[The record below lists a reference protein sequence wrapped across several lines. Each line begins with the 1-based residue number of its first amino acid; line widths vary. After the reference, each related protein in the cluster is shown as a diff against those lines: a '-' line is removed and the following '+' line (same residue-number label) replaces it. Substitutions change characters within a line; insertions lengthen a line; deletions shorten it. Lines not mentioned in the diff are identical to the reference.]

1 MTLARRIIPTLLV
14 SGTRLVKGRQFSSN
28 RVVGDALSAARIH
41 QGRQVDELVV
51 LDVTATREGRT
62 PDLALIEKIARECF
76 MPLAVGGGIRTVED
90 VRQLLR
96 HGADKVVVG
105 TAAFRDPFFVKEA
118 ADAFGAQA
126 IVVSMDIRSREL
138 MARCGTELAVHDYV
152 NGSLTGW
159 AQVMEERGAGEILLQ
174 SIDRDGLMCGYDLP
188 LIREV
193 SKAVS
198 IPVIASGGAG
208 SYQDMLAAFEA
219 GADAC
224 AVGAAFQFKDMTP
237 RKAAEFLQK
246 NGVEVRL

>member
-1 MTLARRIIPTLLV
+1 MTLARRIIPTLLI

-51 LDVTATREGRT
+51 LDVTATKEGRT
-62 PDLALIEKIARECF
+62 PDLALIEKIATECF
-76 MPLAVGGGIRTVED
+76 MPLAVGGGVRTVED

-105 TAAFRDPFFVKEA
+105 TAAIERPEFITEVSDT
-118 ADAFGAQA
+118 FGKQA
-126 IVVSMDIRSREL
+126 VVVSVDTKGGRVFSQ
-138 MARCGTELAVHDYV
+138 CGTKLKQSVSGFPMEYALLAD
-152 NGSLTGW
+152 LC
-159 AQVMEERGAGEILLQ
+159 GAGEILLQ

-193 SKAVS
+193 SQAVS

-219 GADAC
+219 GADAVAAGAMFQFRDC
-224 AVGAAFQFKDMTP
+224 TPLGAAK
-237 RKAAEFLQK
+237 FLQK

>member
-1 MTLARRIIPTLLV
+1 MTLARRIIPSLLI

-51 LDVTATREGRT
+51 LDVTATKEGRT
-62 PDLALIEKIARECF
+62 PDLALIEKIAAECF
-76 MPLAVGGGIRTVED
+76 MPLSVGGGIRTVED

-105 TAAFRDPFFVKEA
+105 TAIWENRTPSFLAEVASTFGSQAVVASVDFRVREFAVRSGTKPIAHEA
-118 ADAFGAQA
+118 RPG
-126 IVVSMDIRSREL
+126 VV
-138 MARCGTELAVHDYV
+138 ARLYE
-152 NGSLTGW
+152 S
-159 AQVMEERGAGEILLQ
+159 EGAGEILLQ

-188 LIREV
+188 LIREI
-193 SKAVS
+193 SSAVS